1 MGERQKARAA
11 EAPIPSWSQLLE
23 ENAERRKARAAE
35 APAPS
40 LSTAADGS
48 VTTLTETKLITTE
61 NPSVAGNLIVGVI
74 ASLGLFAATFSVI
87 LCCFH
92 CFKKQTEEKEHL
104 RPSRIASFI
113 QKSCDSVRAS
123 NEDEFRK
130 SMSVMMNDDTVV
142 MEHG

>member
-1 MGERQKARAA
+1 MG
-11 EAPIPSWSQLLE
+11 
-23 ENAERRKARAAE
+23 ENAERRKAQ
-35 APAPS
+35 APATT
-40 LSTAADGS
+40 LGAAPEGS

-61 NPSVAGNLIVGVI
+61 NPCVEGNLIVGVI

-92 CFKKQTEEKEHL
+92 CYKKQKGEKEHL

-123 NEDEFRK
+123 NEAEFRK
-130 SMSVMMNDDTVV
+130 SMSVMMS
-142 MEHG
+142 G